1 MAELFESILG
11 NLQGKLGKKTIKRA
25 SDVARPKTKFEV
37 QQIKIFNE
45 FNKRNPRTKFAKA
58 GLVDKANKVKAGDDL
73 GRGIAQRLKGK
84 QIKYIASGMGD
95 TPLTEYNTLKEA
107 MRRGFENG
115 GPISEED
122 FPKLL
127 NPFRPSGQ
135 KPGLSDYDD
144 DVFDYD
150 YEIPMGGKMKKPK
163 KKKKKKDRKDYSDG
177 GRVYLYDRLK

>member
-1 MAELFESILG
+1 M
-11 NLQGKLGKKTIKRA
+11 
-25 SDVARPKTKFEV
+25 DVEGYTFGEAV
-37 QQIKIFNE
+37 
-45 FNKRNPRTKFAKA
+45 
-58 GLVDKANKVKAGDDL
+58 
-73 GRGIAQRLKGK
+73 
-84 QIKYIASGMGD
+84 
-95 TPLTEYNTLKEA
+95 KEA